1 PSSTDE
7 PGPSKRKRDDKVN
20 NGASTSKDEPEQDKE
35 ALPKHHVLYEPVEE
49 EDHIGSQEDHIGSQM
64 KSLNRPASASSCASR
79 ATTTTEY
86 SRDCPSAARSFPS
99 YSERRVQP
107 SVERARRPLPPRP
120 SGDIMPSKTSV
131 PLKVWLIT
139 SASCF
144 AVCAVLVLA
153 TVVVTRWGYQPQV
166 YETPEPVYS
175 QPIQHPKALPTTT
188 EVIPTTTESSSEE
201 LENDI
206 QFPILE
212 KLSIFKNIVAKRD
225 KKKDFSLL
233 SKPQMHPM
241 HDVALHVERKIEKKD
256 HAKLP
261 EHEVA
266 KDKKVIPDFK
276 PTLPD
281 VFINN
286 QDVKLPDGYV
296 AVLKKNDHDFYEE
309 YYNDENLYD
318 DYMQSNTMTSYLIEK
333 VQELHDWIT
342 ADPDFEIAGNHSKK
356 KSNNDFGQLLKALNN
371 SLIEGNVNIVMN
383 KLKDIYFGDNYT
395 SGNHSRK
402 IILSNSTDLLS
413 FGILTL
419 DVMILHNIQL
429 MAWENQEG
437 VRNKMLKDPDVF
449 AFNALFLDPSK
460 VESKQ
465 NEVYNTAAFSK
476 RQNIRAESVD
486 DFDIGKNLLENV
498 LEIGMSTARAAIHL
512 GRAYKNTNTIAPPI
526 LAPMAAIESA
536 VANTSCILH
545 LSLQAAAVVSPAGS
559 SPACVTATSAATVM
573 PDSEPPVPSPAE
585 SRASSVSSRSSRTAR
600 RAPTPPRPIMLGNK
614 KVAEKEQEKGTESN
628 DFIKAE
634 PSPPRYKPGPKSRQA
649 PREDPKSRTAPK
661 EDPKSRLA
669 PREDPKSRTAP
680 KEDPKSRLALRD
692 PKSLQGA
699 KEDPKSR
706 QAPKEDPKI
715 PVPLKILKSKSK
727 LNVVSTPPKVS
738 QACNPCGKWFVT
750 TEEAATHHR
759 YHRAATFPHISNGL
773 CMPYDLIPD
782 VKCERCWKTFIT
794 STLMDAHRCQ
804 GVDGRPGGK
813 TKSRQMLKDD
823 PKSRQAPKEDPKSR
837 LVPKADPKT
846 MV

>member
-1 PSSTDE
+1 MF
-7 PGPSKRKRDDKVN
+7 
-20 NGASTSKDEPEQDKE
+20 
-35 ALPKHHVLYEPVEE
+35 HYEYE
-49 EDHIGSQEDHIGSQM
+49 
-64 KSLNRPASASSCASR
+64 KRPASASSCASR

-512 GRAYKNTNTIAPPI
+512 GRAYKNTKIVLSQLSNR
-526 LAPMAAIESA
+526 ESLNNNIQQQLSRDVDGNA
-536 VANTSCILH
+536 HALNH
-545 LSLQAAAVVSPAGS
+545 LSSQQASLSESRGAYTELDCVWLLYCRNLA
-559 SPACVTATSAATVM
+559 VTAKLNAPLATMARINGIALRMLTGELPADKALDTMVYEALTGWTELRCNDMFPRCSKVNAATVVL
-573 PDSEPPVPSPAE
+573 DSILQPV
-585 SRASSVSSRSSRTAR
+585 RKTQASNRV
-600 RAPTPPRPIMLGNK
+600 
-614 KVAEKEQEKGTESN
+614 
-628 DFIKAE
+628 
-634 PSPPRYKPGPKSRQA
+634 
-649 PREDPKSRTAPK
+649 
-661 EDPKSRLA
+661 
-669 PREDPKSRTAP
+669 
-680 KEDPKSRLALRD
+680 
-692 PKSLQGA
+692 
-699 KEDPKSR
+699 
-706 QAPKEDPKI
+706 
-715 PVPLKILKSKSK
+715 
-727 LNVVSTPPKVS
+727 
-738 QACNPCGKWFVT
+738 
-750 TEEAATHHR
+750 
-759 YHRAATFPHISNGL
+759 
-773 CMPYDLIPD
+773 
-782 VKCERCWKTFIT
+782 
-794 STLMDAHRCQ
+794 
-804 GVDGRPGGK
+804 
-813 TKSRQMLKDD
+813 
-823 PKSRQAPKEDPKSR
+823 
-837 LVPKADPKT
+837 
-846 MV
+846 